1 MVQPG
6 FAVAVGKFQV
16 PEMCCFAHSPGGES
30 GYPGLMSD
38 RMVALFSI
46 FLGIGLV
53 TAAALLLAAFL
64 L

>member
-1 MVQPG
+1 
-6 FAVAVGKFQV
+6 
-16 PEMCCFAHSPGGES
+16 MCCFAHSAVGKS

-53 TAAALLLAAFL
+53 TAALLLVVAVL

>member
-1 MVQPG
+1 
-6 FAVAVGKFQV
+6 
-16 PEMCCFAHSPGGES
+16 MCCFAHSLPGNS

-38 RMVALFSI
+38 RFVALFSI